1 MSGSWI
7 VHSLRVQRS
16 SGSTIATS
24 GRLEVDVATSTRLIE
39 LIPGEITAVAES
51 GLRSLDEVRTLREGG
66 YGAFLI
72 GEALMAAPDP
82 GRALESLLTN

>member
-1 MSGSWI
+1 MNNRD
-7 VHSLRVQRS
+7 LR
-16 SGSTIATS
+16 T
-24 GRLEVDVATSTRLIE
+24 LKVDVATSPRLIE
-39 LIPGEITAVAES
+39 LIPGGIIAVAES
-51 GLRSLDEVRTLREGG
+51 GLRSMDEVRTLGEAG